1 MVCRPA
7 RDRSDKM
14 AISTATL
21 LAIISNK
28 YVIGDS
34 LPKLQY
40 PTLCDKYIDFCFYL
54 QILSILSFLL
64 IYEATFIEV
73 EGVGNLGDLLNE
85 VAFSVQLFVT
95 VAFHYWLG
103 WRLDLHTTDIN
114 LWRTVL
120 QSEKGK
126 ELDRAYGNMSLRRPS
141 LPGCSFIHIAN
152 NSRLDLVRLFI
163 QISYSEALMYFKDKL
178 RFIEGCRR
186 NTSIA
191 SFREAQIYGRTEIR
205 DTIAAG
211 MFQRLWRAYKRGS
224 PSFNY
229 AKFKIMLNVLHKLQ
243 MESRIVSFRE
253 ALRRGNGFLAHNVA
267 ATMFQV
273 LWGAYSSRK
282 KLGIRRVS
290 LSNKSS
296 NDQ

>member
-1 MVCRPA
+1 
-7 RDRSDKM
+7 M

-54 QILSILSFLL
+54 QILSILSFLI

-85 VAFSVQLFVT
+85 VAFSVQLFAT

-103 WRLDLHTTDIN
+103 WRLNLHTVDIN

-120 QSEKGK
+120 QSEKEK
-126 ELDRAYGNMSLRRPS
+126 EIDRAYNIMAQRRPS

-152 NSRLDLVRLFI
+152 NSRLDLVRLFPFRNF
-163 QISYSEALMYFKDKL
+163 SDL
-178 RFIEGCRR
+178 R
-186 NTSIA
+186 
-191 SFREAQIYGRTEIR
+191 Y
-205 DTIAAG
+205 
-211 MFQRLWRAYKRGS
+211 
-224 PSFNY
+224 
-229 AKFKIMLNVLHKLQ
+229 
-243 MESRIVSFRE
+243 
-253 ALRRGNGFLAHNVA
+253 
-267 ATMFQV
+267 
-273 LWGAYSSRK
+273 
-282 KLGIRRVS
+282 
-290 LSNKSS
+290 
-296 NDQ
+296 

>member
-1 MVCRPA
+1 
-7 RDRSDKM
+7 M

-64 IYEATFIEV
+64 IYEATLIEV

-120 QSEKGK
+120 QSVKGK
-126 ELDRAYGNMSLRRPS
+126 ELDRTYGNMSHRRPS

-152 NSRLDLVRLFI
+152 NSRLDLVRQYRYHLLH
-163 QISYSEALMYFKDKL
+163 SKSMFKDKL

-205 DTIAAG
+205 DTIAAA
-211 MFQRLWRAYKRGS
+211 MFQRLWKVYKRGS

-229 AKFKIMLNVLHKLQ
+229 AKFKMMLNVLHKLQ
-243 MESRIVSFRE
+243 KESRIVSFRE
-253 ALRRGNGFLAHNVA
+253 ACRRGNRFLASNIA
-267 ATMFQV
+267 ATMFQM
-273 LWGAYSSRK
+273 LWGAYAARK

-290 LSNKSS
+290 HSNKST
-296 NDQ
+296 DQ